1 MGASY
6 LAVGWNRQKKIYDLL
21 IFAFCVVYLTTFIL
35 LTVIFNPDYTF
46 ETVLIRS
53 TSTLALILL
62 HVILSIGPLTRINKK
77 FLPLL
82 YNRRHLGV
90 TMFCIVLVHGAFS
103 ILQFHSIGN
112 VNPFVSLFTSSTHF
126 GSLADFP
133 FQALGFFALIIFFLM
148 AITSHD
154 FWLHNL
160 SPKVWKTLHMFVYLA
175 YFLVVMHVMLGVIQY
190 ETNPVFI
197 LIMAV
202 GASALI
208 TLHLIVGTREVKKD
222 NIRYASPLSGDDAL
236 NGFVK
241 VCDVNDIMEDRAKMF
256 CVEDERI
263 AVFKTGG
270 KLFAVNNVCKH
281 QNGPLG
287 EGKVLDGCI
296 TCPWHGYQYLPHNG
310 QSPPPF
316 KEKVS
321 TYDVKLT
328 GTEVWIN
335 PLPYPE
341 GTERPGAV
349 IERDN
354 AKLTIE
360 NVKGEERVS

>member
-6 LAVGWNRQKKIYDLL
+6 LAVGWNRQKKIYDLI
-21 IFAFCVVYLTTFIL
+21 IFAFCVLYLATFIS
-35 LTVIFNPDYTF
+35 LTVVFNPNYTF

-53 TSTLALILL
+53 TSTLALLL
-62 HVILSIGPLTRINKK
+62 LNVILSIGPLTRINKK

-90 TMFCIVLVHGAFS
+90 TMFSIALIHGAFG
-103 ILQFHSIGN
+103 ILQFHSLGN
-112 VNPFVSLFTSSTHF
+112 INPFVSLFTSNTHF

-160 SPKVWKTLHMFVYLA
+160 SPRIWKTLHMCVYVA

-190 ETNPVFI
+190 ETNPVFVII
-197 LIMAV
+197 LFI
-202 GASALI
+202 GTLTLI
-208 TLHLIVGTREVKKD
+208 TLHVYSGIKEARIDNQKFNLKKE
-222 NIRYASPLSGDDAL
+222 
-236 NGFVK
+236 GFVM
-241 VCDVNDIMEDRAKMF
+241 VCNLNDIEEDRAKMF
-256 CVEDERI
+256 CIDKERI
-263 AVFKTGG
+263 AVFKTNG

-287 EGKVLDGCI
+287 EGKIVDGCI
-296 TCPWHGYQYLPHNG
+296 TCPWHGYQYLPNNG

-321 TYDVKLT
+321 TYDVKL
-328 GTEVWIN
+328 EMENVWLN
-335 PLPYPE
+335 PTPYAE
-341 GTERPGAV
+341 GTERPGAM
-349 IERDN
+349 IE
-354 AKLTIE
+354 I
-360 NVKGEERVS
+360 

>member
-6 LAVGWNRQKKIYDLL
+6 LAVGWNRQKKIYDWI
-21 IFAFCVVYLTTFIL
+21 IFAFCSLYLVTFIVLTT
-35 LTVIFNPDYTF
+35 VFNPDYTF

-90 TMFCIVLVHGAFS
+90 TMFSVIFVHGLFS
-103 ILQFHSIGN
+103 INQFHSRGD
-112 VNPFVSLFTSSTHF
+112 VNPLISLFTSNTHF
-126 GSLADFP
+126 NSLADFP

-160 SPKVWKTLHMFVYLA
+160 SPKVWKTLHMLVYLA

-197 LIMAV
+197 IIMA
-202 GASALI
+202 GGSGTLI
-208 TLHLIVGTREVKKD
+208 SLHLIAGSGEVKKD
-222 NIRYASPLSGDDAL
+222 KVKYVQSSSRDNEW
-236 NGFVK
+236 NGFYK
-241 VCDVNDIMEDRAKMF
+241 VCDVNDIAEDRAKIF
-256 CVEDERI
+256 CIQEERI
-263 AVFKTGG
+263 AVFKTAG
-270 KLFAVNNVCKH
+270 KLFAVSNVCKH

-287 EGKVLDGCI
+287 EGKILDGCI

-321 TYDVKLT
+321 TYDVKIR
-328 GTEVWIN
+328 GNEVWVN
-335 PLPYPE
+335 PKAYLE
-341 GTERPGAV
+341 GTERPGA
-349 IERDN
+349 IISPP
-354 AKLTIE
+354 KSSL
-360 NVKGEERVS
+360 KGGLQKPLINL

>member
-6 LAVGWNRQKKIYDLL
+6 VAVGWNRQKKIYDWL
-21 IFAFCVVYLTTFIL
+21 IFAFCVVYLTIFIV
-35 LTVIFNPDYTF
+35 LTAIFNPDYTF

-90 TMFCIVLVHGAFS
+90 TMFCIILVHGAFG
-103 ILQFHSIGN
+103 ILQFHSLGN
-112 VNPFVSLFTSSTHF
+112 VNPFVSLFTSNTHY

-133 FQALGFFALIIFFLM
+133 FQSLGFFALIIFFLM

-160 SPKVWKTLHMFVYLA
+160 SPRVWKTLHMFVYLA
-175 YFLVVMHVMLGVIQY
+175 YVLIIMHVMLGVIQY
-190 ETNPVFI
+190 ETNPVFVLI
-197 LIMAV
+197 LFI
-202 GASALI
+202 GSI
-208 TLHLIVGTREVKKD
+208 TLIALHIYAGSREVKKD
-222 NIRYASPLSGDDAL
+222 HIAYGLQKM
-236 NGFVK
+236 GFVK
-241 VCDVNDIMEDRAKMF
+241 VCSVNEIENDRAKMF
-256 CVEDERI
+256 CVDKERI
-263 AVFKTGG
+263 AVFKTEG
-270 KLFAVNNVCKH
+270 KLFAINNVCKH

-287 EGKVLDGCI
+287 EGKVVDGCI
-296 TCPWHGYQYLPHNG
+296 TCPWHGYQYLPNNG

-321 TYDVKLT
+321 TYDLQMD
-328 GTEVWIN
+328 GTDVWLN
-335 PLPYPE
+335 PKPYAE
-341 GTERPGAV
+341 GTERPGV
-349 IERDN
+349 IY
-354 AKLTIE
+354 
-360 NVKGEERVS
+360 

>member
-6 LAVGWNRQKKIYDLL
+6 SAVGWNRQKKIYDWI
-21 IFAFCVVYLTTFIL
+21 IFGFCVLYTTIFIV

-53 TSTLALILL
+53 TSTLAVLML

-90 TMFCIVLVHGAFS
+90 TMFCIILVHGAFG
-103 ILQFHSIGN
+103 ILQFHLFGN
-112 VNPFVSLFTSSTHF
+112 VNPLVSLFTSNTHY

-175 YFLVVMHVMLGVIQY
+175 YFLVVMHVMLGVVQY

-197 LIMAV
+197 IIMII
-202 GASALI
+202 GAITLI
-208 TLHLIVGTREVKKD
+208 TLHLIAGKKEVKKD
-222 NIRYASPLSGDDAL
+222 NIAYKLKQ
-236 NGFVK
+236 NGFLL
-241 VCDVNDIMEDRAKMF
+241 VCDVADIEESRAKIF
-256 CVEDERI
+256 CIDEERI
-263 AVFKTGG
+263 AVYKHEN
-270 KLFAVNNVCKH
+270 KLYAIHNVCKH
-281 QNGPLG
+281 QGGPLG
-287 EGKVLDGCI
+287 EGKILDGCI

-316 KEKVS
+316 KEKVN
-321 TYDVKLT
+321 TYDVKVE
-328 GTEVWIN
+328 GSQVWLN
-335 PLPYPE
+335 PKPYAE
-341 GTERPGAV
+341 GTEKTGTPF
-349 IERDN
+349 
-354 AKLTIE
+354 
-360 NVKGEERVS
+360 